1 MKRAIAEHRFV
12 AAAERL
18 HELERA
24 AHVRTR
30 PGSLPRLDPVRC
42 APAPQRPSLPLVRTL
57 AQRLMGGLI
66 ATCQRL
72 VNGDGG
78 NGMLSASDFS
88 ELSPLGTGP
97 DAVTALNRTLAMQ
110 PHNCLAWFQLGM
122 VYLQQDALPEAAAAF
137 ERARSS
143 GFDTF
148 ELHFYLA
155 EVLAGLDRHEEAV
168 VELYRA
174 MDMQPSSAE
183 SAHRLGQSLV
193 ELDRVEEAAAA
204 FKIAVSLS
212 PGVVKHHQS
221 LGLTL
226 ESLGQRDEAIK
237 CFKAAVNLERRSQ

>member
-1 MKRAIAEHRFV
+1 V
-12 AAAERL
+12 L
-18 HELERA
+18 
-24 AHVRTR
+24 
-30 PGSLPRLDPVRC
+30 PGSEF
-42 APAPQRPSLPLVRTL
+42 A
-57 AQRLMGGLI
+57 
-66 ATCQRL
+66 
-72 VNGDGG
+72 
-78 NGMLSASDFS
+78 

-122 VYLQQDALPEAAAAF
+122 VYLQQNALPEAAAAF

-155 EVLAGLDRHEEAV
+155 EVLAGLERHEEAV

-183 SAHRLGQSLV
+183 SAYRLGQSLV
-193 ELDRVEEAAAA
+193 ELDRVEEASAA

-212 PGVVKHHQS
+212 PGVVKYHQS
-221 LGLTL
+221 LGLAL

-237 CFKAAVNLERRSQ
+237 CFKAAVNLERRGQ